1 MNYRLLLTEMLQDYI
16 ERREKTKSLKVYKT
30 YNEIIGDLVIS
41 LNIEAVQLEVK
52 ESLEGTDTI
61 EMIKLKLYKDIE
73 EAQNQKRL
81 AVDAEDYKLA
91 SKYLK
96 IIEDLNKK
104 SDEL

>member
-16 ERREKTKSLKVYKT
+16 ERRENTNSLEVYKT
-30 YNEIIGDLVIS
+30 YNEIIGDLVIA
-41 LNIEAVQLEVK
+41 LNIEVVQLEDEEPL
-52 ESLEGTDTI
+52 ESTDSI

-73 EAQNQKRL
+73 DAQNQKRL
-81 AVDAEDYKLA
+81 AVDAEDYELA

-104 SDEL
+104 HNEL